1 MARRAL
7 LSRIGGQD
15 AARVDEVQSIL
26 AHLKVLLNTRQ
37 GDSPCVPGYGI
48 VDFADMVH
56 GFPASVPQLVKS
68 IRSTIIEFEPR
79 LKNVTVRHQPDEVS
93 LVLRFEI
100 AAQLAQAKG
109 TRMLR
114 LATTVL
120 PGGRIDIA
128 G

>member
-1 MARRAL
+1 MGRRAL
-7 LSRIGGQD
+7 LSRIGGQSG
-15 AARVDEVQSIL
+15 APVDEVQSIL
-26 AHLKVLLNTRQ
+26 SHLEALLNTRQ
-37 GDSPCVPGYGI
+37 GDSPCVPRYGI
-48 VDFADMVH
+48 LDFADMVH
-56 GFPASVPQLVKS
+56 GFPASIPQLVKS
-68 IRSTIIEFEPR
+68 IRSTIMEFEPR
-79 LKNVTVRHQPDEVS
+79 LKNVSVRHLPEDGS

-109 TRMLR
+109 MRTLR

>member
-7 LSRIGGQD
+7 LSRIGGQEVGP
-15 AARVDEVQSIL
+15 VDEVQSIL
-26 AHLKVLLNTRQ
+26 AHLKTLLNTRQ
-37 GDSPCVPGYGI
+37 GDSPCAPRYGI
-48 VDFADMVH
+48 VDFSDMVH

-79 LKNVTVRHQPDEVS
+79 LKNVTVRHQPDDGS

-100 AAQLAQAKG
+100 AAQLAQPRG
-109 TRMLR
+109 TRTLR

>member
-1 MARRAL
+1 V
-7 LSRIGGQD
+7 S
-15 AARVDEVQSIL
+15 
-26 AHLKVLLNTRQ
+26 
-37 GDSPCVPGYGI
+37 
-48 VDFADMVH
+48 
-56 GFPASVPQLVKS
+56 
-68 IRSTIIEFEPR
+68 
-79 LKNVTVRHQPDEVS
+79 VRHQPEEGS

-109 TRMLR
+109 TRTLR

>member
-1 MARRAL
+1 M
-7 LSRIGGQD
+7 SRIGGQD

-26 AHLKVLLNTRQ
+26 SHLKVLLNTRQ

-120 PGGRIDIA
+120 PGGSIDIA

>member
-7 LSRIGGQD
+7 LSRIGGQSG
-15 AARVDEVQSIL
+15 APVDEVQSIL
-26 AHLKVLLNTRQ
+26 SHLEALLNTRQ
-37 GDSPCVPGYGI
+37 GDSPCVPRYGI
-48 VDFADMVH
+48 LDFADMVH
-56 GFPASVPQLVKS
+56 GFPASIPHLLKS

-79 LKNVTVRHQPDEVS
+79 LKNVSVRYQPEEGS

-109 TRMLR
+109 TRTLR

-120 PGGRIDIA
+120 PGGRIDIT

>member
-1 MARRAL
+1 
-7 LSRIGGQD
+7 
-15 AARVDEVQSIL
+15 
-26 AHLKVLLNTRQ
+26 LKVLLNTRQ

-109 TRMLR
+109 TRMLK
-114 LATTVL
+114 LATTML